1 MAIKIRKQFKGCL
14 VIVKQNPSLRPGCS
28 AAVMQ
33 PPKKLDLFYGLTVFL
48 QRIDRIEGC
57 TVGGICRVPQ
67 GVLDCSGASIGY
79 CPADCDLMYTIGYFV
94 IALAKVLDLVLS
106 IYFWIIIARAVLSWV
121 NPDPYNPIVRFIHSI
136 TEPVLVKVRSRLP
149 LFFGGFD
156 FTPILILAAI
166 MFLNEFLVNS
176 LYQFGRSLL

>member
-1 MAIKIRKQFKGCL
+1 
-14 VIVKQNPSLRPGCS
+14 
-28 AAVMQ
+28 
-33 PPKKLDLFYGLTVFL
+33 
-48 QRIDRIEGC
+48 
-57 TVGGICRVPQ
+57 
-67 GVLDCSGASIGY
+67 
-79 CPADCDLMYTIGYFV
+79 MYTIGYFV

-176 LYQFGRSLL
+176 LYQFGKSLL